1 MATKTKDQYISPDC
15 EDAGNQSLV
24 PVKVI
29 IPLAAVLTQVVC
41 SNGTSQSRKMEE
53 VLVVYQGEDLAIDFH
68 KAGNVELAHFGQ
80 GLALFWARSL
90 FIVQTLPARYR
101 FYTTESPIHRA
112 RSPP

>member
-1 MATKTKDQYISPDC
+1 MVLEESPGERDGHCIIKTTTYMATKTKDQYISPDC

-53 VLVVYQGEDLAIDFH
+53 VLVVYQGEDLNI
-68 KAGNVELAHFGQ
+68 LIQ
-80 GLALFWARSL
+80 GW
-90 FIVQTLPARYR
+90 VRYGMDLR
-101 FYTTESPIHRA
+101 
-112 RSPP
+112 